1 MMKNLV
7 GDVDKFIINTEER
20 MLAVARQ
27 SISAV
32 IEDAQVPVAKGGRM
46 RVKTGFLRSS
56 GLAELN
62 TVPVGPT
69 RGDPDGRY
77 NWTADKLN
85 LVLARMKLGDVFY
98 FGWTANYA
106 RTREVFDAFLETA
119 VQKWQTHVNNAVS
132 YFRNKDSSK

>member
-46 RVKTGFLRSS
+46 
-56 GLAELN
+56 
-62 TVPVGPT
+62 
-69 RGDPDGRY
+69 
-77 NWTADKLN
+77 
-85 LVLARMKLGDVFY
+85 
-98 FGWTANYA
+98 
-106 RTREVFDAFLETA
+106 
-119 VQKWQTHVNNAVS
+119 
-132 YFRNKDSSK
+132 